1 MNDKLRQLYLA
12 MWKWDEGDAQLI
24 QHFAKVHSFARLI
37 GTCESL
43 DEQTLFLLET
53 EALIHDIG
61 ILPARKA
68 FGSGSGKFQEQ
79 VSDPLVRGM
88 LGGLGFDPAIIDR
101 AAFVISHH
109 HTYTGI
115 DGIDYQ
121 ILVEADFLVNLYEEA
136 EPKEA
141 IEAASWNQYSRLCG
155 TIQLYYS
162 AYRSA
167 KGRPCSEGT
176 VKNTR
181 RMETACE
188 ARLELRR
195 LFHQL
200 FNILSH
206 IMVHRI

>member
-141 IEAASWNQYSRLCG
+141 IEAA
-155 TIQLYYS
+155 
-162 AYRSA
+162 
-167 KGRPCSEGT
+167 GRNVFKTQTGKMLLEQMFLAEQQTEPAAH
-176 VKNTR
+176 KTR
-181 RMETACE
+181 
-188 ARLELRR
+188 
-195 LFHQL
+195 
-200 FNILSH
+200 
-206 IMVHRI
+206 